1 MKKEEYRFKQAIS
14 FHFYVPLI
22 LGVFTAILG
31 LISIKPTM
39 LFLALLI
46 VFIGVLY
53 SAFFIPDVFDYNI
66 VLYKDYIIIES
77 LENREQRIN
86 IPFKLYISDSRRNL
100 ILDDGLNKISIFFN
114 EDLLQF
120 LIVVASG
127 H

>member
-77 LENREQRIN
+77 LENGKQRIN
-86 IPFKLYISDSRRNL
+86 IPFKMYISDSKRKL
-100 ILDDGLNKISIFFN
+100 LLYDDENEVSIFFN
-114 EDLLQF
+114 DDLLQF
-120 LIVVASG
+120 LMVVASG